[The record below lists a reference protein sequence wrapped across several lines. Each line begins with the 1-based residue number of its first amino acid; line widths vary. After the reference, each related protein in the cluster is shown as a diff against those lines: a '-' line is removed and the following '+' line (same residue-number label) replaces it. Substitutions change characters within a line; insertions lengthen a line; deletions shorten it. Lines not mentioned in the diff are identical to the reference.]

1 MFGQRHAR
9 PDSDGDDEGSS
20 MHYIFKADE
29 SAPDQ
34 ETPAGS
40 VTADGDALKLIAP
53 RSWVAGAKALGESS
67 LDLHD
72 GLEVSEAEIDTV
84 PADLLKDLFDR

>member
-1 MFGQRHAR
+1 
-9 PDSDGDDEGSS
+9 

-29 SAPDQ
+29 SAPGQ
-34 ETPAGS
+34 ETQAGS

-53 RSWVAGAKALGESS
+53 RSWVAGGAKALGESS